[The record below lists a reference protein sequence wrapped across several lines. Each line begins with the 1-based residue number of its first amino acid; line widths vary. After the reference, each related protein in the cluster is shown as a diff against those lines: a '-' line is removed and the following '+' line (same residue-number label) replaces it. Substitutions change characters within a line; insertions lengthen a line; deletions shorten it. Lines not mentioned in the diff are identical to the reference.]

1 MVVGATPHHR
11 ALELGPSPP
20 PSRTFWH
27 VVCGACWQSDEGVDA
42 AALRELEEMRF
53 LMTFCKDAKH
63 FAVQAVLGSG
73 ACGIVFAVKC
83 THVDFPFPDK
93 VPWCM

>member
-1 MVVGATPHHR
+1 MR
-11 ALELGPSPP
+11 
-20 PSRTFWH
+20 
-27 VVCGACWQSDEGVDA
+27 VVCGVCWQSDDVVDI
-42 AALRELEEMRF
+42 RELEEMRF
-53 LMTFCKDAKH
+53 LMTFCKDTKAAQY

-93 VPWCM
+93 VLWCM

>member
-1 MVVGATPHHR
+1 M
-11 ALELGPSPP
+11 
-20 PSRTFWH
+20 H
-27 VVCGACWQSDEGVDA
+27 VVCGVCWQSDEGVDA

-93 VPWCM
+93 VPWWRM